1 MNNVLNTLEIAHA
14 AQVAALK
21 SYENVLLGAGHVVM
35 PPHVT
40 GMALAIETDR
50 ERNIT
55 GSKLVPLAQAHLLE
69 KSDAYRVAAAT
80 TNGAGEPYVA
90 MHIRAALAQDIIE
103 IERCIAA
110 VTA

>member
-21 SYENVLLGAGHVVM
+21 SYDNVLLGAGHVVM

-50 ERNIT
+50 ERKIIGT
-55 GSKLVPLAQAHLLE
+55 KLVPLDRAHLLE
-69 KSDAYRVAAAT
+69 KSDAYRVAAST
-80 TNGAGEPYVA
+80 TNGAGEQYVA